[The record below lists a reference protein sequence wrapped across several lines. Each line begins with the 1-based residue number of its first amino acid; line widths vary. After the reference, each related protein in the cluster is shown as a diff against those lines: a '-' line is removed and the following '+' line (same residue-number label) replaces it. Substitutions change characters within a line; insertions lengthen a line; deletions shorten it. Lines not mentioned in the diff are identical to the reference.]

1 MSLKDK
7 AGYNLNL
14 HGLRGLSAFWIFLTH
29 VYLGSHEWGFYP
41 HESWPRVV
49 AWLLESG
56 RYAVDL
62 FFMISGYL
70 ITESLTRKADARRFL
85 VDRAIR
91 IYPAFL
97 AALAPLAIVGMLLQ
111 QRMFAEVPPQE
122 WPLMLLANLLLLPG
136 AVDMEPILG
145 VAWTLSFEM
154 VFYLTAAGV
163 FVLARRQQR
172 ELGVSLAACAGL
184 ILFPHYSGVAAFY
197 VGAFVYLYR
206 DTALQWLNRL
216 HAPLLVLI
224 LILVL
229 WQGMFVPD
237 YHRANVGLTPFFS
250 LLGIVGFVL
259 QLSFFNS
266 VVAGAGWVS
275 RMLRSRFM
283 QFMGTISYSFYLWH
297 THVMYVIKR
306 LTMKYVVPVYGD
318 VAGTLCFGIVSLV
331 AALILGY
338 LSYRVFEVAAGRF
351 LRGRYLKAPV
361 VVAQP
366 SAA

>member
-1 MSLKDK
+1 MSIDNK
-7 AGYNLNL
+7 ASYNLNL

-29 VYLGSHEWGFYP
+29 VYLGSSEWGFYP
-41 HESWPRVV
+41 HESWPRVF

-70 ITESLTRKADARRFL
+70 ITESLTRKGQAGRFL
-85 VDRAIR
+85 KDRAIR

-97 AALAPLAIVGMLLQ
+97 AAMLPLAIVGMLLQ
-111 QRMFAEVPPQE
+111 QRVFATTDPEQ

-163 FVLARRQQR
+163 FVLVRSKQR
-172 ELGVSLAACAGL
+172 ELGVALAACVGL
-184 ILFPHYSGVAAFY
+184 ILFPHYSGIASFY
-197 VGAFVYLYR
+197 IGAFVYLYR
-206 DTALQWLNRL
+206 NSALRMLNRF
-216 HAPLLVLI
+216 HAPLLTLI
-224 LILVL
+224 LILIL
-229 WQGMFVPD
+229 WQGMFIPD
-237 YHRANVGLTPFFS
+237 YHRANVGLTPYFS
-250 LLGIVGFVL
+250 LLGIVCFAL

-266 VVAGAGWVS
+266 VVAGAGLVS

-297 THVMYVIKR
+297 THVMYIIKR
-306 LTMKYVVPVYGD
+306 LTMKYIVPEYGD
-318 VAGTLCFGIVSLV
+318 AAGVLVFGCVSLA
-331 AALILGY
+331 AALVLGY
-338 LSYRVFEVAAGRF
+338 LSYRIFEVAAGRMLRARF
-351 LRGRYLKAPV
+351 LAPPPAA
-361 VVAQP
+361 AQP
-366 SAA
+366 SSA